1 MFNQRI
7 KFVINRDTMWGD
19 TFGLRMGIVR
29 GDKIA
34 VAQQVQFKQLTEE
47 EAVIEGAHAMV
58 LNRDDLQNLMDELWT
73 VGIRPT
79 EGTGSAGSLAAT
91 ERHLADMRALVFKQH
106 GALTPSQA
114 PIQ

>member
-1 MFNQRI
+1 MFTQKI

-19 TFGLRMGIVR
+19 TFGLRMGIVS

-58 LNRDDLQNLMDELWT
+58 LKRDDLQSLMDELWT

-91 ERHLADMRALVFKQH
+91 QAHLNDMRALVFKQY

-114 PIQ
+114 PL